1 MTPDPIRLKTG
12 IWQTALTIT
21 PSGRTRPGGLIRN
34 SPLTGLLP
42 GDGPFLNATPKC
54 SNLFIF
60 IRTKQGSMK
69 FLDIFFTVFHTCLV
83 LFNLFGWIWKK
94 TRLANL
100 ITLLVTAGS
109 WLILGIFYG
118 FGYCP
123 LTDWHF
129 SILEKLGYT
138 NLPDSY
144 LSFLFTRLTGL
155 PVDQGLVD
163 AVTLWGLIIA
173 LAISLYLNIRQWF
186 KARRKQNAV

>member
-1 MTPDPIRLKTG
+1 
-12 IWQTALTIT
+12 
-21 PSGRTRPGGLIRN
+21 
-34 SPLTGLLP
+34 
-42 GDGPFLNATPKC
+42 
-54 SNLFIF
+54 
-60 IRTKQGSMK
+60 MK

-94 TRLANL
+94 TRLLNL
-100 ITLLVTAGS
+100 IVLLLTAAS

-129 SILEKLGYT
+129 SILGKLGYT

-144 LSFLFTRLTGL
+144 LSFLFTRLSGL
-155 PVDQGLVD
+155 PIQQSLVD

-173 LAISLYLNIRQWF
+173 LVISLYLNLRHWF
-186 KARRKQNAV
+186 KSAARKQSAA